1 MTWGSMEDVG
11 FPEGLY
17 TKLLQ
22 GFLLQFVLESFVCYF
37 CTFFSRGQDNGW
49 NYEKLED
56 GASSSAQHAHV
67 TWRGNTTAV
76 GRRSN
81 RGIWIIESVDACLTI
96 LDFWSLGQHQQWSHE
111 WPDILSGDN
120 RYRYRYALCFAA
132 LFDDTLGAHLGGPVF
147 TEDLLVYQTEVTEKT
162 PCSCEAWAT
171 LPICWT
177 SKSRQQKL
185 FLSKRRI
192 ITCKG
197 WKDLFCTWIWFQ
209 SRNFKSCL
217 PRGPRVLLFFFS
229 SEDPNLALVLDRDI
243 GQTLDNGRLVISSP
257 VESNKKPTKAT

>member
-37 CTFFSRGQDNGW
+37 CTFFFQGTRQW
-49 NYEKLED
+49 LEL
-56 GASSSAQHAHV
+56 
-67 TWRGNTTAV
+67 RKV
-76 GRRSN
+76 GR
-81 RGIWIIESVDACLTI
+81 
-96 LDFWSLGQHQQWSHE
+96 WSQFQCATCTRDVARKHHSCRKEKQQGNMNNWKCWCVSYDLRLLKFGPTQQQWSHE

-147 TEDLLVYQTEVTEKT
+147 TEDLLVYQTEVTKKT

-171 LPICWT
+171 LPIFWT

-185 FLSKRRI
+185 FLSKKRI
-192 ITCKG
+192 NTCKG
-197 WKDLFCTWIWFQ
+197 WKDLCCTWIWFQ
-209 SRNFKSCL
+209 SRNFKSLVYLAGHECFC
-217 PRGPRVLLFFFS
+217 FFFQ
-229 SEDPNLALVLDRDI
+229 ARI
-243 GQTLDNGRLVISSP
+243 RT
-257 VESNKKPTKAT
+257 